1 MRLACYFKIFCDP
14 TGLAP
19 SVGRGLHC
27 SSGLG
32 GGWGSTKTTEYHT
45 STGQSADG
53 QTDMQR
59 RGARWQSG
67 KTQKLRHSCMRG
79 GKEERDKL
87 ERNRDFQRRDFKGL
101 REQMANCTR
110 VSQPGSKSVLC
121 IRTGAGDGGGGPVD
135 KGREGAMEEAGQ
147 CDQAL
152 RACHWATLVRGRASM
167 SFQCFTSAGPLFHD
181 R

>member
-1 MRLACYFKIFCDP
+1 MR
-14 TGLAP
+14 
-19 SVGRGLHC
+19 
-27 SSGLG
+27 
-32 GGWGSTKTTEYHT
+32 
-45 STGQSADG
+45 
-53 QTDMQR
+53 R
-59 RGARWQSG
+59 RE
-67 KTQKLRHSCMRG
+67 QKKR
-79 GKEERDKL
+79 EES
-87 ERNRDFQRRDFKGL
+87 ERSRDFSKKGEKEFKGL

-121 IRTGAGDGGGGPVD
+121 IRTEWGGGG
-135 KGREGAMEEAGQ
+135 GEGGGRRNRRREGAMEGAGR

>member
-1 MRLACYFKIFCDP
+1 MR
-14 TGLAP
+14 
-19 SVGRGLHC
+19 R
-27 SSGLG
+27 SGQKKREE
-32 GGWGSTKTTEYHT
+32 SE
-45 STGQSADG
+45 
-53 QTDMQR
+53 R
-59 RGARWQSG
+59 SG
-67 KTQKLRHSCMRG
+67 DFSKKG
-79 GKEERDKL
+79 EKE
-87 ERNRDFQRRDFKGL
+87 FKGL

-121 IRTGAGDGGGGPVD
+121 IRTGVGRRRRGGGG
-135 KGREGAMEEAGQ
+135 GRRSRRREGAMEEAGR

>member
-1 MRLACYFKIFCDP
+1 M
-14 TGLAP
+14 
-19 SVGRGLHC
+19 
-27 SSGLG
+27 
-32 GGWGSTKTTEYHT
+32 
-45 STGQSADG
+45 
-53 QTDMQR
+53 
-59 RGARWQSG
+59 
-67 KTQKLRHSCMRG
+67 
-79 GKEERDKL
+79 KEKE
-87 ERNRDFQRRDFKGL
+87 FKGL

-121 IRTGAGDGGGGPVD
+121 IRTGVGGGEGRGGEDGGEEET
-135 KGREGAMEEAGQ
+135 GRGMEEAGW